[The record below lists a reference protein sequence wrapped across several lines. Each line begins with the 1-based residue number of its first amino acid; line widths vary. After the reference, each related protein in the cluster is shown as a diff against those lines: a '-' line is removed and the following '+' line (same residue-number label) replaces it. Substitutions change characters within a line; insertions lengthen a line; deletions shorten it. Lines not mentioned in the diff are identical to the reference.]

1 MFTATRLQKILS
13 IAALCGLSACQSLM
27 SPQSDNKRPALPPP
41 SNTFAKAGVAPE
53 ALLNRITWGSTF
65 STKQQVQAVGLDR
78 YLDQQLRGQTSVV
91 PPTIQNQINALTISQ
106 NSFES
111 LVRQM
116 EAKRIVSEQQ
126 KGTDDTLRKEYQ
138 QEMNRLA
145 KEAASRSLLRQ
156 IYASNQLH
164 EQMSWFW
171 MNHFNMHNSKHNLR
185 VMIGD
190 FEEHAIRPYA
200 LGNFRDL
207 LRATVFHPAMLR
219 YLDNEYNAA
228 NRINENY
235 ARELMELHT
244 MGVNGGY
251 SQRDVQELA
260 RVLTGVGVNL
270 SNDAPKMKHEISH
283 LYIRRGLFEFNP
295 QRHDFGDKQLLGSTI
310 KGKGLKEVDE
320 VLDLLVRQPATAHFI
335 SQKLANFFVSDQ
347 PSEALV
353 NAMVQSFLNS
363 DGDIAF
369 TLRTLFDSP
378 EFIASLGKKFKDP
391 LHYVVSYVRLA
402 YDGSTITN
410 TSPLLNWLNTMG
422 QPFNGRQTP
431 DGYQMTASAWAS
443 PGQMS
448 TRFEIARLLANGSPN
463 LFKAEKTEASA
474 AAGAPASIPSSNLAN
489 SAYMKNWVKSASPRT
504 QEALA
509 KAGSPTEWNL
519 FFLSS
524 PEMMHR

>member
-13 IAALCGLSACQSLM
+13 IAALCGLSACQSLI
-27 SPQSDNKRPALPPP
+27 SPQNESKRPTLPPP

-53 ALLNRITWGSTF
+53 ALLNRITWGSNF

-116 EAKRIVSEQQ
+116 EAKRIASEQQ

-283 LYIRRGLFEFNP
+283 L
-295 QRHDFGDKQLLGSTI
+295 
-310 KGKGLKEVDE
+310 
-320 VLDLLVRQPATAHFI
+320 
-335 SQKLANFFVSDQ
+335 
-347 PSEALV
+347 
-353 NAMVQSFLNS
+353 
-363 DGDIAF
+363 
-369 TLRTLFDSP
+369 
-378 EFIASLGKKFKDP
+378 
-391 LHYVVSYVRLA
+391 
-402 YDGSTITN
+402 
-410 TSPLLNWLNTMG
+410 
-422 QPFNGRQTP
+422 
-431 DGYQMTASAWAS
+431 
-443 PGQMS
+443 
-448 TRFEIARLLANGSPN
+448 
-463 LFKAEKTEASA
+463 
-474 AAGAPASIPSSNLAN
+474 
-489 SAYMKNWVKSASPRT
+489 
-504 QEALA
+504 
-509 KAGSPTEWNL
+509 
-519 FFLSS
+519 
-524 PEMMHR
+524 